1 MVGTSRLH
9 RAAELHRL
17 PQPKPGH
24 LQASKTEWVPLAG
37 GQPGEGAWH
46 GQGRQDSS
54 IRESRKSVGSEL
66 RAGLAEGRRNC
77 AMGLTKGSGRS
88 GEGGP
93 LSERKERVWA
103 LRLV

>member
-1 MVGTSRLH
+1 MD
-9 RAAELHRL
+9 A
-17 PQPKPGH
+17 
-24 LQASKTEWVPLAG
+24 AG
-37 GQPGEGAWH
+37 GRTVPGEGPWH

-54 IRESRKSVGSEL
+54 IRESGKSVGSEL